1 MSSPSSKDSRMRKNA
16 VIKSLYDAILEDCI
30 AEAVFKFHREQTILT
45 SGAIIEEEDDNKK
58 VPVSVVEQY
67 DIFGHEAARNS
78 KRSVECKCFVC
89 HRMIAAVRFAPHL
102 EKCIGIG
109 RNSRVSRRRPAV
121 AIQAETIKSTT
132 TMTTRA
138 TSSGIAKATS
148 TKVAVIQKQGAN
160 NGISE
165 SSGPKTRSG
174 RRGNTRTTSG
184 N

>member
-1 MSSPSSKDSRMRKNA
+1 MNSPSSKDSKLRKNA
-16 VIKSLYDAILEDCI
+16 IIKTLYDAILEDCI
-30 AEAVFKFHREQTILT
+30 AEAVFKFHREQTIWT
-45 SGAIIEEEDDNKK
+45 SAAIIEEEDDNKK
-58 VPVSVVEQY
+58 VPENIVEQY
-67 DIFGHEAARNS
+67 DIFGHEAARNN

-89 HRMIAAVRFAPHL
+89 QRMIAAVRFAPHL

-121 AIQAETIKSTT
+121 ASQAETIKSTT

-138 TSSGIAKATS
+138 TSSGIAKAAS
-148 TKVAVIQKQGAN
+148 TKVVSQKQGAN
-160 NGISE
+160 SNGISE
-165 SSGPKTRSG
+165 SRGPKTRSG